1 MSSKLVFEFDSV
13 EELLK
18 HVSHLSEL
26 ETIKK
31 LVNKPDKKEHDQR
44 GAHITGLHEQA
55 KIYHN
60 EHPEIRYHECI
71 KIVSKLN
78 KQNI

>member
-31 LVNKPDKKEHDQR
+31 LVDKPDKKEH
-44 GAHITGLHEQA
+44 E
-55 KIYHN
+55 
-60 EHPEIRYHECI
+60 
-71 KIVSKLN
+71 
-78 KQNI
+78 